1 MPWRRAVVWML
12 LLVFSG
18 CASGRVA
25 RLETGGGRVLEDV
38 PASWDTSIRVSE
50 DEFEEALAR
59 LVLHVPLTLHPSQA
73 GALVRASSTGA
84 TLDRAWQFT
93 LRNKYGNWCGAHEA
107 PSDCLSLLEDGLGF
121 SSMDRLTVAV
131 GLSLDP
137 MRRSIAAA
145 VEDTLSP
152 HLFAALIATSMVSW
166 VALAAAPEPVFTKA
180 AAILAAVLLVYLG
193 GESFLEV
200 VRACAELKGAAERA
214 TTFQEL
220 EEAGARFGRVL
231 GKEGARVFVLAVTV
245 LVSKGTAGGS
255 AWLASRMPLLPRYTE
270 SAALG
275 ARQLGVELAS
285 VGQVSAV
292 AVGERAVAL
301 VLAPTAVAM
310 VALGPGGGGSGPS
323 SGGPG
328 EWVQVNESM
337 SESASRYQAQVTGA
351 PKGYAYRVKKDG
363 KEVDFDGFD
372 SKEGVLLEAK
382 GPNYQQF
389 ISAKLKFEKFF
400 QGAGSMLQQ
409 ARRQL
414 EVAQGVPIRW
424 VVAEK
429 KLADALQ
436 KLFEFN
442 RFRIEVVHAP
452 PVP

>member
-1 MPWRRAVVWML
+1 
-12 LLVFSG
+12 
-18 CASGRVA
+18 
-25 RLETGGGRVLEDV
+25 
-38 PASWDTSIRVSE
+38 
-50 DEFEEALAR
+50 
-59 LVLHVPLTLHPSQA
+59 
-73 GALVRASSTGA
+73 
-84 TLDRAWQFT
+84 
-93 LRNKYGNWCGAHEA
+93 
-107 PSDCLSLLEDGLGF
+107 
-121 SSMDRLTVAV
+121 
-131 GLSLDP
+131 
-137 MRRSIAAA
+137 
-145 VEDTLSP
+145 
-152 HLFAALIATSMVSW
+152 
-166 VALAAAPEPVFTKA
+166 
-180 AAILAAVLLVYLG
+180 
-193 GESFLEV
+193 
-200 VRACAELKGAAERA
+200 
-214 TTFQEL
+214 
-220 EEAGARFGRVL
+220 
-231 GKEGARVFVLAVTV
+231 
-245 LVSKGTAGGS
+245 
-255 AWLASRMPLLPRYTE
+255 
-270 SAALG
+270 
-275 ARQLGVELAS
+275 VELAS